1 MTKPGLRDSIVVEA
15 SVLVGKIEE
24 LHGMFQAE
32 LRVALHIRHAENE

>member
-1 MTKPGLRDSIVVEA
+1 MTKPGLRDGIVVEA
-15 SVLVGKIEE
+15 SVLVSKIEE